1 MITIKDNTGTS
12 TIHITN
18 VNGGQDNVPYELYEY
33 EIGRI
38 NDKIDNF
45 DELNNLIPRETV
57 EAELYKIKN
66 KMF

>member
-12 TIHITN
+12 TIHIPNT
-18 VNGGQDNVPYELYEY
+18 GGGDDYITTGVYEF

-45 DELNNLIPRETV
+45 DKLNDLVNKELAQAELNN
-57 EAELYKIKN
+57 IKN
-66 KMF
+66 KIF

>member
-12 TIHITN
+12 TIHLPNTGGGDDYITTG
-18 VNGGQDNVPYELYEY
+18 VYEF

-45 DELNNLIPRETV
+45 DKLNDLVNKELAQAELNN
-57 EAELYKIKN
+57 IKN
-66 KMF
+66 KIM

>member
-12 TIHITN
+12 TIHIPNT
-18 VNGGQDNVPYELYEY
+18 GGGDDYITTGVYEF

-45 DELNNLIPRETV
+45 DKLNDLVNKELAQAELNN
-57 EAELYKIKN
+57 IKN
-66 KMF
+66 KIM

>member
-12 TIHITN
+12 TIHIPNT
-18 VNGGQDNVPYELYEY
+18 GGGDDYITSGVYEF

-45 DELNNLIPRETV
+45 DELNNLIPRESV
-57 EAELYKIKN
+57 EEELNNIKN
-66 KMF
+66 KIF